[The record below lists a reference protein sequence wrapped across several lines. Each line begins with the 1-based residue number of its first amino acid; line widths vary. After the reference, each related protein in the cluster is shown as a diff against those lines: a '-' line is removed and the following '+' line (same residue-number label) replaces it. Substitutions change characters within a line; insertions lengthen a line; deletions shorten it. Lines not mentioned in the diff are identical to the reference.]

1 MAFTKAKSTVTSLSS
16 TVQENLA
23 TFVLAVHSA
32 DNLLIHLATIRVMES
47 PQCIVVEKDMVV
59 WGLRTEKH
67 LS

>member
-23 TFVLAVHSA
+23 IFVLAVHSA
-32 DNLLIHLATIRVMES
+32 DNLLIHLAMIRVMES

-59 WGLRTEKH
+59 
-67 LS
+67 